1 MTAQPPN
8 ASLMER
14 FVRHRVAANLVM
26 IMMILAGAWAVRH
39 VTTQFDPDV
48 QWPGIWVEIHW
59 PGAGAEDVEQMIT
72 IPVQQQLR
80 TIADIKE
87 VRSIT
92 TPGQSRM
99 IVEMDHE
106 TDLTRALDS
115 VKQQVANVR
124 NLPADIEPPLIY
136 VDRNLEDIAT
146 LLVTGPD
153 DLAELIPLVRGFE
166 RQLRGRGVAEI
177 QLRGLP
183 EQELAI
189 MVGTEQLTA
198 LSTTL
203 TELGNDIARLSADV
217 PAGTVGRAQGARQL
231 RGLDQQRS
239 VAGFSALELGRDG
252 ELLRLADI
260 AQIEHRS
267 RDDQIQVRK
276 QGRPAIEMV
285 LLRSRGTDAFFAA
298 ELVDDWLEATRP
310 GLPQGVELTLTWE
323 ARDFLADQLTLI
335 GKNGATGLVL
345 VIGVLLL
352 FLGGRVAGWVTLGIP
367 VSFALALAIYWG
379 VFDGSINILALIA
392 FIMATGIV
400 VDDAIV

>member
-124 NLPADIEPPLIY
+124 NLPAYIEPPLIY

-146 LLVTGPD
+146 LLVTSSREDIRIGDRILPMEARALEPRFFPSAPD
-153 DLAELIPLVRGFE
+153 GDI
-166 RQLRGRGVAEI
+166 RGRIIKVLGGVT
-177 QLRGLP
+177 Q
-183 EQELAI
+183 
-189 MVGTEQLTA
+189 VGN
-198 LSTTL
+198 LSVVVL
-203 TELGNDIARLSADV
+203 NVGEREGIVPGNVLSIWQ
-217 PAGTVGRAQGARQL
+217 QGAVVRDRERNESIRL
-231 RGLDQQRS
+231 PSEEAGLLMVFRVFDR
-239 VAGFSALELGRDG
+239 VAY
-252 ELLRLADI
+252 
-260 AQIEHRS
+260 
-267 RDDQIQVRK
+267 
-276 QGRPAIEMV
+276 
-285 LLRSRGTDAFFAA
+285 
-298 ELVDDWLEATRP
+298 
-310 GLPQGVELTLTWE
+310 
-323 ARDFLADQLTLI
+323 
-335 GKNGATGLVL
+335 GLVL
-345 VIGVLLL
+345 ESRRPLAVLDEVLN
-352 FLGGRVAGWVTLGIP
+352 P
-367 VSFALALAIYWG
+367 
-379 VFDGSINILALIA
+379 
-392 FIMATGIV
+392 
-400 VDDAIV
+400 